1 MTKADTP
8 GAKRTLERDADA
20 AVEEPVADAARLLR
34 AWRSLRARAGAVCA
48 RAKQVLLAAATAAI
62 DQGIASLQRLRQ
74 RAVATE
80 QPHEGRDDDD
90 ARAGDA
96 RGKRGR
102 EHALEGDTRGR
113 RGKPEAGARPGGE
126 PAAEEPVAPKPRRRL
141 RSLFVYLSVMLAG
154 AMGGMALAYN
164 LLAQLLDHRSAEI
177 HRKEVKLSEN
187 SKSMAEL
194 KQKVDQRQAKQTEA
208 ETRLAAALAENDKKL
223 GELQQKRAEAEA
235 RLASVLA
242 GRAGNSQRQED
253 GGSSQAAARN
263 GLAGRTSAGDCNL
276 GSGDIRS
283 VLSGCIAEMNRR

>member
-74 RAVATE
+74 RAGDTE
-80 QPHEGRDDDD
+80 QSHEGRDD
-90 ARAGDA
+90 
-96 RGKRGR
+96 
-102 EHALEGDTRGR
+102 EHAREGDTRGR
-113 RGKPEAGARPGGE
+113 RGKPGTGVGPKGE

-154 AMGGMALAYN
+154 AMGGMALAYD

-276 GSGDIRS
+276 GSGNIRS
-283 VLSGCIAEMNRR
+283 VLSGCIAAMNRR